1 MPMSNEPL
9 VSLSGKTGKS
19 NAHTM
24 MALTEDD
31 IIFEIRKLG
40 KLNQQIFKQCLELAK
55 ELIYEKLNNQTGCII
70 VEEKEDENSTILQ
83 IALALFDPMSISS
96 YTILRSRLEQ
106 ELWKR

>member
-19 NAHTM
+19 NTHTM

-31 IIFEIRKLG
+31 ILAEIAKLG
-40 KLNQQIFKQCLELAK
+40 KLNQQIFCTCLELADG
-55 ELIYEKLNNQTGCII
+55 LMHNKL
-70 VEEKEDENSTILQ
+70 VYSYDESSASFEDKKHIRLQ